1 MDPEGGSAVLKEIW
15 GTLQLIG
22 LILPLIVFFWMLFTG
37 RISLRRR
44 PPSIWP
50 W

>member
-1 MDPEGGSAVLKEIW
+1 MDTESGLAVLKEIW

-22 LILPLIVFFWMLFTG
+22 FILPLIVFFWMLFTG

-44 PPSIWP
+44 PFSDWP